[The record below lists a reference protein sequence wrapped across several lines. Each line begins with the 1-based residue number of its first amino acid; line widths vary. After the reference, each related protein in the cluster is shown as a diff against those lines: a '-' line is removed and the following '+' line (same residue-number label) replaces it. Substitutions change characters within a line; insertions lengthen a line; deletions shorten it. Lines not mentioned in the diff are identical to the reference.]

1 MIRRREVLT
10 PLGGAATWPVLARAV
25 TVLFNFMGVAHV
37 RR

>member
-1 MIRRREVLT
+1 MMRRRSFIT
-10 PLGGAATWPVLARAV
+10 LGGTVAWPVLARAV